1 MIFISPQTIHG
12 TGIFTL
18 PAVLDLGSIFHSMD
32 ALGLGL
38 LLWVQVYPL
47 RSDVCVSHFF
57 QRSPW
62 SSEAQSR
69 GLNRM
74 YLESTQNSYL
84 RTRGYKVTSLDSPF
98 VTFGPRSRDRTNW
111 EIKFGHELKNP
122 ITPSLP
128 RPLKKG
134 LNWFLLCK
142 VLSWFGIRP
151 INIY

>member
-1 MIFISPQTIHG
+1 MGLAYSHCPQFLTW
-12 TGIFTL
+12 
-18 PAVLDLGSIFHSMD
+18 AQYSIPWM
-32 ALGLGL
+32 
-38 LLWVQVYPL
+38 LWVE
-47 RSDVCVSHFF
+47 VCCFGFRCTLSVQMCVFLTFF
-57 QRSPW
+57 RGPHGLPKLNL
-62 SSEAQSR
+62 